1 MQLDALNLP
10 PPCSIMA
17 MLIDLLGD
25 MPVGQDRQQT
35 EFVGE
40 RLDRLEFEARWHG
53 VPEATL
59 AAIEG
64 ARVLLLLGKIPPL
77 PRRGVRHECDSRKTM
92 QVTASA
98 RRLLGDETEIT
109 PSGGPFNRT

>member
-1 MQLDALNLP
+1 MQLDALNSP

-17 MLIDLLGD
+17 MLIDLLGE
-25 MPVGQDRQQT
+25 MLVGRDRKQT
-35 EFVGE
+35 EIVGE

-59 AAIEG
+59 AAIKG
-64 ARVLLLLGKIPPL
+64 ARVLLLIGEIPSL
-77 PRRGVRHECDSRKTM
+77 PRRGVRHEFDSRGTM

-98 RRLLGDETEIT
+98 CRRLGDETEIT
-109 PSGGPFNRT
+109 PSGGPLKRT